1 MTKEQ
6 AEAGPIYET
15 LGPEYE
21 DGTIAFRQIATGR
34 ISIGIAE
41 FVRLA
46 NADAAHER
54 SRARGDYK

>member
-6 AEAGPIYET
+6 AEAGPLYET
-15 LGPEYE
+15 LGPEYD
-21 DGTIAFRQIATGR
+21 DGTVAFRDIKTGR

-46 NADAAHER
+46 NADATHER
-54 SRARGDYK
+54 ARARGDYA